1 MLCLKRIVG
10 KMDKVEEGDEV
21 LILAEQNKVN
31 LL

>member
-1 MLCLKRIVG
+1 MLCLKHIVE

>member
-1 MLCLKRIVG
+1 MLCLKRIVE
-10 KMDKVEEGDEV
+10 KMDKVEEGDEM

>member
-1 MLCLKRIVG
+1 MLCLKRIVE

>member
-1 MLCLKRIVG
+1 MLCLKRIVE
-10 KMDKVEEGDEV
+10 KMDRVEEGDEV